1 MENNDTLTVSEVKT
15 RSISGVLALISRTF
29 IVQIISFAATLLLT
43 LYLDPQTYGIFYLV
57 SSVVN
62 FLSYFSDIGLAAAL
76 VQKSGQLSRK
86 DLATTFSLQQILVLS
101 SLTALYFLTPFIKR
115 QYGLDSSGVFLI
127 FAMGLSF
134 LLSSLKTIP
143 SIMLE
148 REIKFNKLI
157 LPQILETLTFNIVA
171 VFCALKGMGVT
182 SFSYAV
188 IARGVVGL
196 ISVYI
201 VYPWLPQIGIYK
213 ESLMSLLKFGL
224 PYQAN
229 TILAILK
236 DDGVTILLTKIIG
249 TTGLGYIGW
258 ASKWSGLPLRMVMDN
273 LSKVS
278 FPAFA
283 RLQNDKEKLTKA
295 VEISLKYL
303 TLVIFPILI
312 GMAFVAGPLVEA
324 IPRYQKWLPAII
336 PLYFYLYNAGW
347 ASISTSLTNLL
358 NATGNIKVTFKLMLM
373 WTSLTW
379 LTMPVFAI
387 KFGFLG
393 VAYATAII
401 ATSSIVT
408 ILFTRK
414 IININFSS
422 ILKTPLISS
431 LLMSIFLYFSLRLVG
446 SNPYYIITIFAV
458 SLVVYGLSV
467 LIIEGKQFFLT
478 TKSYFLL
485 KHV

>member
-1 MENNDTLTVSEVKT
+1 MENNEVLTNAEVKH
-15 RSISGVLALISRTF
+15 RSVSGVLALISRTF
-29 IVQIISFAATLLLT
+29 IVQVISFVATLVLT

-76 VQKSGQLSRK
+76 VQKSGTITKK
-86 DLATTFSLQQILVLS
+86 DLATTFTLQQVLVLT
-101 SLTALYFLTPFIKR
+101 SLFILYLITPFLKK
-115 QYGLDSSGVFLI
+115 QYSLDADGTFLL

-157 LPQILETLTFNIVA
+157 LPQVLETLSFNLVA
-171 VFCALKGMGVT
+171 VYCALKGFGVN

-188 IARGVVGL
+188 LARGVIGL
-196 ISVYI
+196 VAVYF
-201 VYPWLPQIGIYK
+201 VYPWLPQIGLYK
-213 ESLMSLLKFGL
+213 ESLGSLLKFGL

-236 DDGVTILLTKIIG
+236 DDGVTIFLTKIIG
-249 TTGLGYIGW
+249 TSGLGYIGW
-258 ASKWSGLPLRMVMDN
+258 ASKWSGLPLRIVMDN

-283 RLQNDKEKLTKA
+283 RLQNDKESLSKA
-295 VEISLKYL
+295 VEVSLKYL
-303 TLVIFPILI
+303 TLIIFPILI
-312 GMAFVAGPLVEA
+312 GMGFIARPLAES
-324 IPRYQKWLPAII
+324 IPRYQKWLPAVI
-336 PLYFYLYNAGW
+336 PLYFYLYNSAW

-379 LTMPVFAI
+379 LTMPILSV
-387 KFGFLG
+387 KFGYTG

-401 ATSSIVT
+401 ATSSYVTVYLASKIVN
-408 ILFTRK
+408 LSLLK
-414 IININFSS
+414 ITQTS
-422 ILKTPLISS
+422 LISS
-431 LLMSIFLYFSLRLVG
+431 LAMSVFLFFMLKVAG
-446 SNPYYIITIFAV
+446 ANPYYILTTLAL
-458 SLVVYGLSV
+458 SSVVYVVTVFFL
-467 LIIEGKQFFLT
+467 EGKKFFET
-478 TKSYFLL
+478 TKNYFSL

>member
-1 MENNDTLTVSEVKT
+1 METSEALTTTEIKT
-15 RSISGVLALISRTF
+15 RSVSGVLALISRTF
-29 IVQIISFAATLLLT
+29 IVQVISFVATLLLT

-62 FLSYFSDIGLAAAL
+62 FLTYFSDIGLAAAL
-76 VQKSGQLSRK
+76 VQKAEQLTKK
-86 DLATTFSLQQILVLS
+86 DLATTFTLQQILVLS
-101 SLTALYFLTPFIKR
+101 SLFILYLITPFLQS
-115 QYGLDSSGVFLI
+115 QYNLNSDGIFLL
-127 FAMGLSF
+127 FAMGVSF

-157 LPQILETLTFNIVA
+157 LPQILETLTFNVVA
-171 VFCALKGMGVT
+171 VYCALNGLGVN
-182 SFSYAV
+182 SFSFAV
-188 IARGVVGL
+188 LARGVVGL
-196 ISVYI
+196 IAVYT
-201 VYPWLPQIGIYK
+201 VYPWMPQLGIYR
-213 ESLMSLLKFGL
+213 ESLKSLLKFGL

-236 DDGVTILLTKIIG
+236 DDGITILLTKIIG

-303 TLVIFPILI
+303 ILI
-312 GMAFVAGPLVEA
+312 VFPLLVGLGLIAAPLAQA

-336 PLYFYLYNAGW
+336 PLYFYLYNSAW

-379 LTMPVFAI
+379 LTMPIFAL
-387 KFGFLG
+387 KYGYMG
-393 VAYATAII
+393 AAYATAII
-401 ATSSIVT
+401 ATSSVVTVYLTNKIVN
-408 ILFTRK
+408 LNLVK
-414 IININFSS
+414 II
-422 ILKTPLISS
+422 KTPLISS
-431 LLMSIFLYFSLRLVG
+431 LIMSVFLFFSLKFVGPRPYLILAILSVSFCVYALSILVLEGKEFFQTTKNYFSL
-446 SNPYYIITIFAV
+446 
-458 SLVVYGLSV
+458 
-467 LIIEGKQFFLT
+467 
-478 TKSYFLL
+478 